1 MMPMVAKEKRHALR
15 YKPAVPVR
23 ASFEWFEP
31 SLVCR
36 EGAVTDFSLAGVA
49 IEYADS
55 CGPTALA
62 ERGRIC
68 LRLGYATEIFEV
80 TLVRVVRKS
89 AGHMLAGLTFSKR
102 RDCHRRARAVIEH
115 LKSAFRAGAVQA
127 RQTQTGA
134 IAHVVGN
141 LNFNVVMSLHRMLR
155 GPEPPRLID
164 LDRCSG
170 ADLSGVEFLLSAR
183 VQGVDLKL
191 DVGSRI
197 FGLIQRHSSIPQLD
211 PVS

>member
-23 ASFEWFEP
+23 ASYEWFDP

-36 EGAVTDFSLAGVA
+36 EGAVTDFSVAGVA
-49 IEYADS
+49 LEYLDS
-55 CGPTALA
+55 CGPTELA
-62 ERGRIC
+62 DSGRVC
-68 LRLGYATEIFEV
+68 LRLGYAAEIFEV
-80 TLVRVVRKS
+80 TLARVVRKS
-89 AGHMLAGLTFSKR
+89 GGHMLAGLSFSKR
-102 RDCHRRARAVIEH
+102 RECRSHAHSVIEH
-115 LKSAFRAGAVQA
+115 LKVAYRAGAVKA
-127 RQTQTGA
+127 KRTPVGTV
-134 IAHVVGN
+134 AHVVGN

-197 FGLIQRHSSIPQLD
+197 SGLIQRHSLIPQLD